1 MKCELR
7 TAGGISRFIFFRII
21 STSTRDPADNIAQDG
36 VFVPAHMSGDARAGT
51 QKPTRLEFQRTPRL
65 MAGIVEL
72 RTQNLQLHC
81 AQRLTKGHKDRIS
94 FCYYLIVYLNRRF
107 LSLSSNTSNI
117 MVDFVFM

>member
-21 STSTRDPADNIAQDG
+21 STSSRDPADNIAQDG

-72 RTQNLQLHC
+72 RTQKFTTALCSAPNKR
-81 AQRLTKGHKDRIS
+81 AQKIGSASVITLS
-94 FCYYLIVYLNRRF
+94 FI
-107 LSLSSNTSNI
+107 
-117 MVDFVFM
+117 